1 MTTDANAR
9 SEFSV
14 PTTELAVAAD
24 ELARSVSPEFI
35 YNHAM
40 RGYLFG
46 REVAAAMGMRAGVD
60 YDDELVFLASI
71 LHDLG
76 ATEHANGN
84 QRFEVDGADAAAEFL
99 TSLGLDQDR
108 VKLVWNAI
116 ALHTSDGLCHR
127 FGPTEAVTQMGIGV
141 DIIGRFRDK
150 LSPEFADRVHAAY
163 PRYNLGYA
171 LSETIANQVH
181 ANPAKMASPM
191 SFPAHVYQ
199 LQYPDHAARVTWHDI
214 LDASG
219 WADKPIAR

>member
-1 MTTDANAR
+1 MTIDADAR

-14 PTTELAVAAD
+14 PTTGLAVAAD

-46 REVAAAMGMRAGVD
+46 REIAAAMGMRAGTD

-99 TSLGLDQDR
+99 TGRGMAPDR
-108 VKLVWNAI
+108 VKPVWNAI

-127 FGPTEAVTQMGIGV
+127 FGPTEAVTQMGIGA

-150 LSPEFADRVHAAY
+150 LSPEYADRVHAAY

-171 LSETIANQVH
+171 LSETIANQIH

-199 LQYPDHAARVTWHDI
+199 LQYPDHAPKVTWHDI

-219 WADKPIAR
+219 WADKPTA